1 MTTRGLLCGFILS
14 DWIVFPG
21 VGTDWLSVPGDKLP
35 TDSVSSTL
43 GSLTESLG
51 RALPAGVLV
60 WKLAVLVVVT
70 VAGVGAGDVEALT
83 GDVVAGVVT
92 ERISLS

>member
-1 MTTRGLLCGFILS
+1 M
-14 DWIVFPG
+14 
-21 VGTDWLSVPGDKLP
+21 
-35 TDSVSSTL
+35 
-43 GSLTESLG
+43 
-51 RALPAGVLV
+51 
-60 WKLAVLVVVT
+60 VVT